1 MVVVIM
7 ANVVTDFFNRRAKVI
22 ILTIFTYAALC

>member
-1 MVVVIM
+1 MVVIVADYI
-7 ANVVTDFFNRRAKVI
+7 TEFFYRRAKVI

>member
-1 MVVVIM
+1 MVVVV
-7 ANVVTDFFNRRAKVI
+7 ANHVTDFFRRRAKVI

>member
-1 MVVVIM
+1 MVVVV
-7 ANVVTDFFNRRAKVI
+7 ADLVTAFVRRRAKII